1 MNKKELIDAIA
12 QESGVTKADID
23 RVLVAYEN
31 VIVNTLK
38 KGEKVTLVGFGT
50 YTVTE
55 RKARIGRNPASGAT
69 INIPAKK
76 QAKLLMG
83 KSFKDAF

>member
-23 RVLVAYEN
+23 RVLGAYES

-55 RKARIGRNPASGAT
+55 RKARTGRNPQTGKT
-69 INIPAKK
+69 IEIPAKK